1 MASLLFI
8 AFAGVVSLVLMVVA
22 LRLHAFVALMM
33 VSAGVGLAAG
43 MSGQEVLQA
52 LQNGMGGTLGFI
64 AVVVGLGA
72 MFGQLLEESGGAQ
85 QLAETLVRKFGIE
98 RAPWALM
105 FTGFVVA
112 IPVFFD
118 VGFIILVPLVYGLA
132 RQTDRPVVAFAIPL
146 LSGLAV
152 THAFVPPT
160 PGPVAV
166 AELLGADMGRVI
178 FLGIAA
184 GLPAAVVA
192 GPVWASYISRRV
204 TVRAPDHDIGDSGNV
219 ERPSFILILA
229 LVAVPLVLIVANT
242 LSQRLWPGTDMA
254 SLFGFLGHPFV
265 ALTIATLGAFYFLG
279 IRRGK
284 TSEEVRA
291 AATRGLQPTG
301 MIILVTGAGGVFKQ
315 ILGDTGIGK
324 ALATSVLGLGLSP
337 VLFAFLVAL
346 LVRVAQGSSTVSM
359 LTAAGFVE
367 PVVADA
373 QNPDLALLTV
383 AIAAGATA
391 CSHFNDS
398 GFWLVKEYLG
408 LTEGQT
414 LRTWTATT
422 TIIGVVGL
430 GAAWGAASLFPL

>member
-1 MASLLFI
+1 MTQLLVI
-8 AFAGVVSLVLMVVA
+8 ALLGVLCLVVLVVG

-43 MSGQEVLQA
+43 MSPQEVLQA
-52 LQNGMGGTLGFI
+52 LQNGMGSTLGFI

-85 QLAETLVRKFGIE
+85 QLAETLVRTFGLA
-98 RAPWALM
+98 RAPWALVL
-105 FTGFVVA
+105 TGFVVA

-132 RQTDRPVVAFAIPL
+132 RQTGRPVVAFAIPL

-166 AELLGADMGRVI
+166 SELLKADLGRVI

-184 GLPAAVVA
+184 GLPAAIVA
-192 GPVWASYISRRV
+192 GPLWASFISRRV
-204 TVRAPDHDIGDSGNV
+204 TVAAPPVAEAEGREGDH
-219 ERPSFILILA
+219 PPFALILA
-229 LVAVPLVLIVANT
+229 LVAVPLLLIVANT
-242 LSQRLWPGTDMA
+242 LSQRLAPQSETADIFA
-254 SLFGFLGHPFV
+254 FLGHPFV
-265 ALTIATLGAFYFLG
+265 ALTLATLGAFYFLG
-279 IRRGK
+279 IRRGQ
-284 TSEEVRA
+284 SSDQVRA
-291 AATRGLQPTG
+291 SATRGLQPTG

-324 ALATSVLGLGLSP
+324 ALASSVLGLGLSP

-346 LVRVAQGSSTVSM
+346 LVRVAQGSSTASM

-367 PVVADA
+367 PVVSRLD
-373 QNPDLALLTV
+373 NPDLALMTI

-408 LTEGQT
+408 LSETET
-414 LRTWTATT
+414 LKTWTVTT
-422 TIIGVVGL
+422 SLIGVVGL
-430 GAAWGAASLFPL
+430 ASAWLVALIVP